1 MDKLQ
6 DPFYWIT
13 MLATLVSI
21 ALYQINR
28 KTFRILYEKPKI
40 IIQQIS
46 LHPREPDGM
55 GGLITD
61 TFIKLSILNPSS
73 TENLIINRKLQRFP
87 FGPMLIS
94 DEANIEL
101 PVFGRSRMNITLD
114 YDKARVYNNKFFL
127 ITLTDIKGRKIKK
140 LFRLTNTVEKKLSK
154 I

>member
-6 DPFYWIT
+6 DPLFWTTI
-13 MLATLVSI
+13 LASLVSI

-28 KTFRILYEKPKI
+28 KTFRLLYEKPKI

-46 LHPREPDGM
+46 LRPREPDGM
-55 GGLITD
+55 GGQITD

-94 DEANIEL
+94 DETNIEL
-101 PVFGRSRMNITLD
+101 PVFGRSSMHISLH
-114 YDKARVYNNKFFL
+114 YDKAYIYNKKCFL
-127 ITLTDIKGRKIKK
+127 LTLTDIKGRKIKK
-140 LFRLTNTVEKKLSK
+140 LFRLTNTVETRPTK